1 MEFVI
6 GTDSNKPV
14 EAISTD
20 DVLDSISSNTNDIV
34 DDKSINDIDNSGYR
48 KRKAKKQISAEV
60 SVEDLRVDWTQCHYF
75 MEKKR
80 RLCNVGRTPGSLFCG
95 THKPNDEDCGS
106 RANKK
111 SKYKDLKVE
120 RIPCPLDPSHS
131 IYKHDLDKH
140 LKICNIKT
148 NENKMEKELFFCLNC
163 NSGNNID
170 HNNDNN
176 NNNSSNDNDNNNIKN
191 IDNGYNDND
200 VNNIVCP
207 DSLLLKIEKCYSNL
221 VRNGELL
228 LLNDDNYSHDNN
240 DDDND
245 DNTDHKNNITT
256 IKNDTEI
263 NPEIKNGNGNVSNDD
278 SDSNNNGNNDTALAS
293 MSQVSY
299 TLLES
304 RITAAVSGIYV
315 SVFIYVYICINMYQ

>member
-6 GTDSNKPV
+6 GTDNNKPV

-20 DVLDSISSNTNDIV
+20 DVLHTENILHSISSNTN
-34 DDKSINDIDNSGYR
+34 INDTESGYR

-140 LKICNIKT
+140 MKICNIKT
-148 NENKMEKELFFCLNC
+148 NENKMEKELFYCLNC

-170 HNNDNN
+170 HNNSDNKDN
-176 NNNSSNDNDNNNIKN
+176 SNDNDNNNNKN
-191 IDNGYNDND
+191 IDNGDNNNDI
-200 VNNIVCP
+200 NNIVCP

-221 VRNGELL
+221 VSNGELL
-228 LLNDDNYSHDNN
+228 LLNDYNYSHDKNDK
-240 DDDND
+240 DDDG
-245 DNTDHKNNITT
+245 DNTCHNNTT
-256 IKNDTEI
+256 INKSDNENNLEI
-263 NPEIKNGNGNVSNDD
+263 RNGNGNDDNGCNDD
-278 SDSNNNGNNDTALAS
+278 SSNNKNDNNDINDTALTS

-304 RITAAVSGIYV
+304 RITAAVSGM
-315 SVFIYVYICINMYQ
+315 YILTCMYTCIHI

>member
-6 GTDSNKPV
+6 GSDNNKPV

-20 DVLDSISSNTNDIV
+20 TVLHTETVPHSVSNNANDLV

-80 RLCNVGRTPGSLFCG
+80 RLCNVGRTLGSLFCG

-163 NSGNNID
+163 NGGNNID
-170 HNNDNN
+170 HSNDNNDNYNDVDNNNDNN
-176 NNNSSNDNDNNNIKN
+176 SNNI
-191 IDNGYNDND
+191 
-200 VNNIVCP
+200 NNTICP

-221 VRNGELL
+221 VSNGELL

-240 DDDND
+240 ENDDND
-245 DNTDHKNNITT
+245 DDKIDHNNDIIT
-256 IKNDTEI
+256 IKYDTEI
-263 NPEIKNGNGNVSNDD
+263 NSEIKNGHGDDNGF
-278 SDSNNNGNNDTALAS
+278 NNNDKNDTALAS

-299 TLLES
+299 TLLEA
-304 RITAAVSGIYV
+304 RITAAVSGM
-315 SVFIYVYICINMYQ
+315 YIRTCM